1 MAIVCH
7 PLQLRG
13 DRRADPRRSPAA
25 DHEGAVGAGAYRTRA
40 PCRHDGG
47 RNADANFHGSAT
59 VERHAPVGDGSGGTA
74 GAQRRPEAGVA
85 YTAPASGN
93 SQLATPFDAP
103 DTIDQH
109 AHRFLTW

>member
-25 DHEGAVGAGAYRTRA
+25 DQLKALLEPVLTELA
-40 PCRHDGG
+40 PRVATMGG

-59 VERHAPVGDGSGGTA
+59 VERHAPVGDGSGGAA
-74 GAQRRPEAGVA
+74 GAQRRPEAGARRSPLVA
-85 YTAPASGN
+85 KLPA
-93 SQLATPFDAP
+93 
-103 DTIDQH
+103 
-109 AHRFLTW
+109 